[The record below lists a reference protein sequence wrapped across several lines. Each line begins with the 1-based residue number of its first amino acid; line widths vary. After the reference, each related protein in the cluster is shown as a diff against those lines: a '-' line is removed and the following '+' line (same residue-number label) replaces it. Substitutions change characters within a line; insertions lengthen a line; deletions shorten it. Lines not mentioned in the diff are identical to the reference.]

1 MPHLT
6 DEMRY
11 KLLKLLESDPN
22 ISQRQLADA
31 LGISLGKVNYC
42 LKALMTKGL
51 IKAKNFRNSQNKLG
65 YVYML
70 TARGLEDKARVT
82 VRFLKYKI
90 NEYEELEKEIEQL
103 RREAAE
109 NEAVALNETAEAGA
123 ND

>member
-11 KLLKLLESDPN
+11 KLLKLLENDPN

-31 LGISLGKVNYC
+31 LGVSLGKANYC
-42 LKALMTKGL
+42 LKALIEKGL
-51 IKAKNFRNSQNKLG
+51 IKVRNFRNSQNKLG
-65 YVYML
+65 YVYVL
-70 TARGLEDKARVT
+70 TARGLEDKAKVT

-109 NEAVALNETAEAGA
+109 NYDVDNIEVQKVS
-123 ND
+123 DK